1 MNQALSLMTL
11 KGMRE
16 PIRMML
22 AETKLLN
29 MKLECIYLRMCLLK
43 SSMMHG
49 TSPYTCSML
58 TYPGPRS
65 RSGEIRSKL
74 MKDSKFGE
82 HAILTEALQY
92 LNDIKLWKK
101 KDEEGRYPG
110 KMAFKSLCWNHL
122 KEKHKN
128 GNLQ

>member
-1 MNQALSLMTL
+1 
-11 KGMRE
+11 MRE